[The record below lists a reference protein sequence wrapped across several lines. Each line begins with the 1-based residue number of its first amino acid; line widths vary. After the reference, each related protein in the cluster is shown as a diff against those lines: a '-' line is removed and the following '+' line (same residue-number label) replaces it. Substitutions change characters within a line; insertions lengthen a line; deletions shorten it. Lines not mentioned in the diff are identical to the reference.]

1 MNQKRVYCLYRVST
15 VGQVEKDDIPMQRQ
29 YCWEFI
35 ERNLEWVLTNELYEK
50 GISGFKV
57 SAKERDAIQ
66 EMQRDAVQGKFEILL
81 VYMFDRLG
89 RKDDE
94 TPFVVEWFVQ
104 NGIEVWSAVEGQQR
118 FDNHVD
124 KLLNYIRY
132 WQASGES
139 VKTSVR
145 TKTRLEQLT
154 QEGCFTGGS
163 VPYGYKL
170 EKRGRINKKNRE
182 VCDVVIDEDAA
193 QIIRLIFH
201 KYVCDGYG
209 SQRLC
214 RYLSEIGIRKPD
226 GKNIPTTSINRIIKN
241 PMYMGV
247 IHNGEARSEPI
258 PELQIIDPKTFQRAQ
273 ELMKGR
279 ATKHSDVPLNMSG
292 HSLMVGN
299 VYCGHCKH
307 PLTLTTNGH
316 KYVNRFG
323 EVKREAKFRYTC
335 TYNSRH
341 PGECGGQSGYGM
353 TKLDGIMDRI
363 IRYQL
368 GKVKA
373 ASADKIIAEGHE
385 KAIELARARCNIAS
399 KQIDEK
405 QRELADY
412 EAETIKVIRGQSKL
426 SIDLLNDLVAKAKEE
441 IVSLTAALT
450 DAQEELEKCLAGAE
464 AQKQEYAQ
472 LETWADIYAR
482 CTFEARKMIVSQFV
496 KSVYVYKDYT
506 LEVEFNVAF
515 EDFQNLV
522 AECDGLRQTE
532 PDIYVTP
539 IAKENRPA

>member
-1 MNQKRVYCLYRVST
+1 MR
-15 VGQVEKDDIPMQRQ
+15 
-29 YCWEFI
+29 
-35 ERNLEWVLTNELYEK
+35 
-50 GISGFKV
+50 
-57 SAKERDAIQ
+57 
-66 EMQRDAVQGKFEILL
+66 
-81 VYMFDRLG
+81 
-89 RKDDE
+89 
-94 TPFVVEWFVQ
+94 
-104 NGIEVWSAVEGQQR
+104 
-118 FDNHVD
+118 
-124 KLLNYIRY
+124 
-132 WQASGES
+132 
-139 VKTSVR
+139 
-145 TKTRLEQLT
+145 
-154 QEGCFTGGS
+154 
-163 VPYGYKL
+163 
-170 EKRGRINKKNRE
+170 
-182 VCDVVIDEDAA
+182 
-193 QIIRLIFH
+193 
-201 KYVCDGYG
+201 
-209 SQRLC
+209 
-214 RYLSEIGIRKPD
+214 
-226 GKNIPTTSINRIIKN
+226 
-241 PMYMGV
+241 
-247 IHNGEARSEPI
+247 
-258 PELQIIDPKTFQRAQ
+258 
-273 ELMKGR
+273 
-279 ATKHSDVPLNMSG
+279 
-292 HSLMVGN
+292 
-299 VYCGHCKH
+299 
-307 PLTLTTNGH
+307 
-316 KYVNRFG
+316 
-323 EVKREAKFRYTC
+323 FRYTC
-335 TYNSRH
+335 TYISRH

-450 DAQEELEKCLAGAE
+450 DVQEELEKCLAGAE

-532 PDIYVTP
+532 PEIYVT
-539 IAKENRPA
+539 AVTKENRPA

>member
-1 MNQKRVYCLYRVST
+1 M
-15 VGQVEKDDIPMQRQ
+15 
-29 YCWEFI
+29 
-35 ERNLEWVLTNELYEK
+35 
-50 GISGFKV
+50 
-57 SAKERDAIQ
+57 
-66 EMQRDAVQGKFEILL
+66 
-81 VYMFDRLG
+81 
-89 RKDDE
+89 
-94 TPFVVEWFVQ
+94 
-104 NGIEVWSAVEGQQR
+104 
-118 FDNHVD
+118 
-124 KLLNYIRY
+124 
-132 WQASGES
+132 
-139 VKTSVR
+139 
-145 TKTRLEQLT
+145 
-154 QEGCFTGGS
+154 
-163 VPYGYKL
+163 
-170 EKRGRINKKNRE
+170 
-182 VCDVVIDEDAA
+182 VIDEDAA

-292 HSLMVGN
+292 HSLLVGN
-299 VYCGHCKH
+299 VFCGHCKH

-323 EVKREAKFRYTC
+323 EVTREMRFRYTC

-482 CTFEARKMIVSQFV
+482 CTFEARKIIVSQFV

-539 IAKENRPA
+539 VTKENRPA